1 MSKDETF
8 EAVKSVFE
16 KWDKE
21 EAVEYLS
28 AILSELVS
36 NGVSISACEIT
47 PPYFEYVDDKGLL
60 QREYARHD
68 TLSIREQIT
77 LNFAKHDG
85 EVEERLMKELLENIP
100 MPKETESSV

>member
-21 EAVEYLS
+21 DVIEYLS
-28 AILSELVS
+28 TIISELMF

-47 PPYFEYVDDKGLL
+47 PPYIEWVDDNGLL
-60 QREYARHD
+60 QREYARRD
-68 TLSIREQIT
+68 VLSIREQVT
-77 LNFAKHDG
+77 LSFAKHDG
-85 EVEERLMKELLENIP
+85 EVKGKLMKELLENIP
-100 MPKETESSV
+100 MPKK